1 MTEYA
6 HISPQFRG
14 LMVKSDLERIEF
26 LDAPRWIDYQ
36 AAKSLME
43 ILDGLLRKPER
54 PRMPNLMLVGDSNSG
69 KTTVVTRFRELSGQ
83 PFISDD
89 AVSVRPVICAEIHK
103 PDERELYNAILREF
117 WAPHNPVAPLEKL
130 RHQAIHLLRNA
141 RTRMLILDEVHT
153 INNGSASKRMDVM
166 NELKMLS
173 NLLHIP
179 LVLVGTRT
187 ALQLL
192 VLDSQYSSR
201 FEVVSLPNWSVN
213 ADFQRFLKSFESV
226 LPLKN
231 ASRLYSPELTTLI
244 HAISNGNTGDMEYL
258 LRECAREAIRTGA
271 EVIDRKLLEKNQWM
285 RPTSADG
292 VRVRIL

>member
-1 MTEYA
+1 MTEYG
-6 HISPQFRG
+6 HISPQFRDV
-14 LMVKSDLERIEF
+14 MYKSDVDRIEF
-26 LDAPRWIDYQ
+26 LDATRWVDYQ
-36 AAKSLME
+36 AANKLMD

-54 PRMPNLMLVGDSNSG
+54 PRMPNLMLVGESNCG
-69 KTTVVTRFRELSGQ
+69 KTTVITRCKELSGQ

-89 AVSVRPVICAEIHK
+89 AVSVRPVIYAEVHK

-117 WAPHNPVAPLEKL
+117 RAPHNPVAPLEKL

-153 INNGSASKRMDVM
+153 INNGSAAKRMDVM

-173 NLLHIP
+173 NILHIP

-192 VLDSQYSSR
+192 SLDSQYSSR

-213 ADFQRFLKSFESV
+213 AEFQRFLKSFESV
-226 LPLKN
+226 LPLKE
-231 ASRLYSPELTTLI
+231 ASKLYSPELTMLI
-244 HAISNGNTGDMEYL
+244 HAISNGNTGNIEYL
-258 LRECAREAIRTGA
+258 LRECAREAIRTGS
-271 EVIDRKLLEKNQWM
+271 EIIDRQLLERNRWM
-285 RPTSADG
+285 RPTSVDG
-292 VRVRIL
+292 MRERVL

>member
-1 MTEYA
+1 MTEYP
-6 HISPQFRG
+6 HISPQFVDV
-14 LMVKSDLERIEF
+14 MYKSDLDRIDF
-26 LDAPRWIDYQ
+26 IDHPRWIDYR
-36 AAKSLME
+36 AGGKLMD

-54 PRMPNLMLVGDSNSG
+54 PRMPNLLLVGESNCG
-69 KTTVVTRFRELSGQ
+69 KTTVINRFRDSAGK
-83 PFISDD
+83 PYISDD

-130 RHQAIHLLRNA
+130 RHQAIHLLRAA
-141 RTRMLILDEVHT
+141 RTRMLILDEIHT
-153 INNGSASKRMDVM
+153 VNNGSPTKRMDTM

-173 NLLHIP
+173 NVLHIP

-192 VLDSQYSSR
+192 ILDSQYASR
-201 FEVVSLPNWSVN
+201 FEVVSLPAWSPN

-231 ASRLYSPELTTLI
+231 ASKLYSPELTMLI
-244 HAISNGNTGDMEYL
+244 HAISNGNTGNVEYL
-258 LRECAREAIRTGA
+258 LRECAREAIRTGV
-271 EVIDRKLLEKNQWM
+271 EVIDRGLLENNKWI
-285 RPTSADG
+285 RPTSTDG
-292 VRVRIL
+292 TRERIL

>member
-6 HISPQFRG
+6 HISPQFRE
-14 LMVKSDLERIEF
+14 LMYKSDLERIEF
-26 LDAPRWIDYQ
+26 LDVERWIDYQ
-36 AAKSLME
+36 AASNLMG

-54 PRMPNLMLVGDSNSG
+54 PRMPNLMIVGESNTG
-69 KTTVVTRFRELSGQ
+69 KTTVITRFKQLSGQ

-89 AVSVRPVICAEIHK
+89 AVSVRPVICAEVHK

-153 INNGSASKRMDVM
+153 INNGSSSKRMDVM

-173 NLLHIP
+173 NVLHIP

-201 FEVVSLPNWSVN
+201 FEVVSLPKWSVN
-213 ADFQRFLKSFESV
+213 SDLQRFLKSFESV

-244 HAISNGNTGDMEYL
+244 QAISNGNTGNMEYL
-258 LRECAREAIRTGA
+258 LRECAREAIRTGT
-271 EVIDRKLLEKNQWM
+271 EMIDRKLLEKNQWI

-292 VRVRIL
+292 VRVRVL